1 MKKTKIVCSIGP
13 ASNEPDVM
21 EKMVRAGMNVARI
34 NFSHA
39 TIEER
44 EKACAS
50 VREVRKRTGMNV
62 AILWDTK
69 GPEFRCGIMENDS
82 IELVPGETIDIVK
95 ETVTGTKERFSVNHP
110 SAIDSLNV
118 GDIILLENAKM
129 KLEVIAKYEDRV
141 TCKIISGGTLGNRKS
156 MSVPGIKLD
165 IPFVSEEDRN
175 DIIYACEHGGEFLA
189 LSFVSTKEDVLEV
202 KEILKEHN
210 REDLQII
217 CKIESAL
224 GIENLED
231 ILSVSDGVM
240 VARGDLGTEVP
251 SEMVPI
257 YQKQMINTCRRLGK
271 ISIVATEML
280 ETMMA
285 NDNIRPKRAETSDI
299 ANAVL
304 DGTDAVMLSGETTVG
319 KHPVETVAAMAS
331 ICETTEKYASFD
343 YAFDI
348 ESLDNITKSIASNV
362 VLSTDALGAKLICAA
377 TISGRTARVISNL
390 KPDAPIL
397 ALCTDEKTGRRLA
410 LNWGVYAGTL
420 PFLDTTDE
428 VLTKSVE
435 KAKEFMELNEGD
447 LIVITGGFPNTETKR
462 ITNLMKIEEI

>member
-13 ASNEPDVM
+13 ASNQPDVM
-21 EKMVRAGMNVARI
+21 EKMVLAGMNVARI

-44 EKACAS
+44 EQACSS

-156 MSVPGIKLD
+156 MSVPGIKLN
-165 IPFVSEEDRN
+165 IPYVSDVDRE

-202 KEILKEHN
+202 KEILKEHG

-224 GIENLED
+224 GIENLEE

-280 ETMMA
+280 ETMM
-285 NDNIRPKRAETSDI
+285 DNIRPKRAETSDI

-319 KHPVETVAAMAS
+319 KHPIETVAAMAN

-428 VLTKSVE
+428 VLTQSVE

>member
-69 GPEFRCGIMENDS
+69 GPEFRCGVMENDS

-141 TCKIISGGTLGNRKS
+141 TCKIIDGGVLGNRKS
-156 MSVPGIKLD
+156 MSVPGIKLN
-165 IPFVSEEDRN
+165 IPYVSDVDRE

-202 KEILKEHN
+202 KEILKEHG

-280 ETMMA
+280 ETMM
-285 NDNIRPKRAETSDI
+285 DNIRPKRAETSDI

-319 KHPVETVAAMAS
+319 KHPIETVAAMAN

-420 PFLDTTDE
+420 PYLDSTDE
-428 VLTKSVE
+428 VLLQSVE
-435 KAKEFMELNEGD
+435 RAKEFMELNEGD

>member
-21 EKMVRAGMNVARI
+21 EKMVLAGMNVARI

-69 GPEFRCGIMENDS
+69 GPEFRCGVMENDS

-141 TCKIISGGTLGNRKS
+141 TCKIIDGGVLGNRKS
-156 MSVPGIKLD
+156 MSVPGIKLN
-165 IPFVSEEDRN
+165 IPYVSDADRE

-202 KEILKEHN
+202 KEILKEHG

-280 ETMMA
+280 ETMM
-285 NDNIRPKRAETSDI
+285 DNIRPKRAETSDI

-319 KHPVETVAAMAS
+319 KHPIETVAAMAN

-428 VLTKSVE
+428 VLTRSVE